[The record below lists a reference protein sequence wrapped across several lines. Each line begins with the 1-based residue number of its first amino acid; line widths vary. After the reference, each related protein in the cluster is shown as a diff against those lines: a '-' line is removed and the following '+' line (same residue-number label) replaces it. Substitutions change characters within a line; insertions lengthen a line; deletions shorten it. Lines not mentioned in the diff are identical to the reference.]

1 MDIYGGAKIM
11 VSKATKKTVVA
22 RIGSKPII
30 LGSNVE
36 LTLGHENSVTVKGP
50 SGSLSQMFHSD
61 VTIKHTDGVVQIE
74 RASDLRKH
82 RALQGLTRA
91 LIQNMVIGVTDGFRK
106 TLDIVGTGYR
116 AEQSGDG
123 LNLQLGFSH
132 PVVFNPP
139 DGVSLVAES
148 PTRILISG
156 MDKQKVGQVAA
167 DIRNIRPPEP
177 YKGKGIRYSDE
188 QVRLKPGKAA
198 ARK

>member
-1 MDIYGGAKIM
+1 
-11 VSKATKKTVVA
+11 
-22 RIGSKPII
+22 
-30 LGSNVE
+30 
-36 LTLGHENSVTVKGP
+36 
-50 SGSLSQMFHSD
+50 
-61 VTIKHTDGVVQIE
+61 
-74 RASDLRKH
+74 
-82 RALQGLTRA
+82 
-91 LIQNMVIGVTDGFRK
+91 MVIGVTDGFRK

-132 PVVFNPP
+132 PVTFTPP
-139 DGVSLVAES
+139 DGVNLVAES

-156 MDKQKVGQVAA
+156 IDKQKVGQVAA